1 MDEDSLVVGR
11 IIKWMEKEYIY
22 LKNIKVFTWND
33 GRIYKGEYKNDK
45 KEGYGIFTWPEGR
58 VISNK

>member
-1 MDEDSLVVGR
+1 MDGKGVYVL
-11 IIKWMEKEYIY
+11 YI
-22 LKNIKVFTWND
+22 IKVFTWND

-58 VISNK
+58 VIDKYIN